1 MFLSRL
7 LRLYD
12 IYGLFTAYFSWEG
25 KVKIDK
31 YENLKDKEIL
41 PSDQSQNKIEVTEQ
55 VPSLA
60 NKINIKRANKYNGII
75 KS

>member
-1 MFLSRL
+1 MRRKSQ
-7 LRLYD
+7 
-12 IYGLFTAYFSWEG
+12 
-25 KVKIDK
+25 IDK

-55 VPSLA
+55 VPNLA
-60 NKINIKRANKYNGII
+60 NKINIKRANKYIGII